1 MRASGLWEAL
11 ELARRAN
18 LRASGEPA
26 PVPGETGRTRREVI
40 IALAAAAGAAA
51 LPRDA
56 YAAAPVK
63 KMPVPPA
70 KTAPVAPAKAGPV
83 AIVGGGLAGLTALWT
98 LTHAGVD
105 ARLYEARARL
115 GGRMYT
121 AKLPGGD
128 LADMG
133 GQLVNTDH
141 HDMAEL
147 ARTFGVGLIDRKAGR
162 HRSVIFDGAQPVAEA
177 DAVEALR
184 PLAAQMTHDADRLD
198 RDYAGV
204 AAELDR
210 MSFTSYL
217 DKHRS
222 KLPQRWVRGLLETTA
237 RTEYGV
243 EPGQASAIELMFNL
257 PSIEG
262 ARVEVLSRSDERY
275 LIAGGSSALVEAMA
289 ARVSKRIVTG
299 KRVTAINPAPGGG
312 ARVVF
317 ADGGHV
323 DAAAVIVAT
332 PASITRKIDFGVALP
347 PLWKRFLLEA
357 NLGRNEKVQVRMR
370 ARAWEPVC
378 GRGGELWRT
387 DAGAV
392 ASGWDGGVRPHVS
405 AGGVWTWFLGGDE
418 VARAAEGDALV
429 QARAF
434 AASVEA
440 GVPGMTAATLAAHR
454 TGWHRDPLSMGG
466 YVNYR
471 PGQMTRFARL
481 FWVEERGRAS
491 PPVASGVVHFA
502 GEHLSDA
509 FPGYMN
515 GAAQTGRLAAEAVV
529 AQLAAAK
536 VAA

>member
-1 MRASGLWEAL
+1 MRASGVWQAL
-11 ELARRAN
+11 EHARRAN
-18 LRASGEPA
+18 LSASGDPA
-26 PVPGETGRTRREVI
+26 PVAGEAGHTRRQVI
-40 IALAAAAGAAA
+40 LALAAAAA
-51 LPRDA
+51 LPRELH
-56 YAAAPVK
+56 AA
-63 KMPVPPA
+63 
-70 KTAPVAPAKAGPV
+70 TATTPAPAAKPGPV

-98 LTHAGVD
+98 LTHAGID
-105 ARLYEARARL
+105 ARLYEARPRL
-115 GGRMYT
+115 GGRMLT
-121 AKLPGGD
+121 ARLPGGD

-133 GQLVNTDH
+133 GQFVNTDH

-147 ARTFGVGLIDRKAGR
+147 ARTFGVGLIDRKAG
-162 HRSVIFDGAQPVAEA
+162 HYRSLIFDGKQPVAEA
-177 DAVEALR
+177 DAIEALR

-210 MSFTSYL
+210 LSFTSYL
-217 DKHRS
+217 DAHRS
-222 KLPQRWVRGLLETTA
+222 KLPHPWVRGLLETTA

-257 PSIEG
+257 PSIAG

-289 ARVSKRIVTG
+289 ARMTRRIVTG
-299 KRVTAINPAPGGG
+299 KRVAAINPAPGGG
-312 ARVVF
+312 ARVLF
-317 ADGGHV
+317 ADGAHV
-323 DAAAVIVAT
+323 DAPAVIVAT
-332 PASITRKIDFGVALP
+332 PASITRKINFGVPLP

-357 NLGRNEKVQVRMR
+357 NLGRNEKVQARMR
-370 ARAWEPVC
+370 ARAWEPVT

-392 ASGWDGGVRPHVS
+392 AQGWDGGVRPHGGG
-405 AGGVWTWFLGGDE
+405 AGGAWTWFLGGEE
-418 VARAAEGDALV
+418 VARAAEGDALA

-454 TGWHRDPLSMGG
+454 TGWHRDPLSMGA

-491 PPVASGVVHFA
+491 PPIASGAVHFA

-509 FPGYMN
+509 YPGYMN
-515 GAAQTGRLAAEAVV
+515 GAAQTGRLAAESVMT
-529 AQLAAAK
+529 QLAAAK
-536 VAA
+536 AA